1 MAPDAISVI
10 VTRMRNTAH
19 RHALFSLLLL
29 AHLADAGEPAADDV
43 VQQLARSH
51 VSRLEWGIEKLKDG
65 LGANFAN
72 DPLTLE
78 PSEPRF
84 FINVGYDAARVNI
97 VIEIGRTFP
106 SIEAVR
112 ARTACGEYIGR
123 VRAFLSV
130 DKLGQPSVGAASA
143 LAAEFFHPLG
153 AATPPTVE
161 FARALDAIVAL
172 RAIVA
177 SPTNGVYAICTAGL
191 TGTPVRHVD

>member
-1 MAPDAISVI
+1 MNPQAPTTMTIPSAMSPRRRFDGILTCQDWDAESKSSGSIWSRNSRNRSIASSSASSWIS
-10 VTRMRNTAH
+10 T
-19 RHALFSLLLL
+19 
-29 AHLADAGEPAADDV
+29 PA
-43 VQQLARSH
+43 
-51 VSRLEWGIEKLKDG
+51 
-65 LGANFAN
+65 
-72 DPLTLE
+72 
-78 PSEPRF
+78 
-84 FINVGYDAARVNI
+84 
-97 VIEIGRTFP
+97 
-106 SIEAVR
+106 
-112 ARTACGEYIGR
+112 IGR